1 MQYVLYT
8 VPVRLLWNGGPLTF
22 SDLHHVLTSFN
33 ICFGVYIKQ
42 QCHSDITDKK
52 VIEISLFVFHFSSF
66 IKRVPSCPFYYLL
79 SIMMVKRTCKQ
90 TIVKISF
97 VKNQD
102 FFSYASSH
110 NGAFGPLQIANVQS
124 LMCRCNFHSKETQPK
139 SPGQCHVLMEVI
151 NHLSKNT
158 Q

>member
-1 MQYVLYT
+1 MDIVYT
-8 VPVRLLWNGGPLTF
+8 VSLRLLWNGGPLTF

-33 ICFGVYIKQ
+33 ICVGVYIKQ

-66 IKRVPSCPFYYLL
+66 IKHALSCPFYYLL

-102 FFSYASSH
+102 FFLCLFA
-110 NGAFGPLQIANVQS
+110 Q
-124 LMCRCNFHSKETQPK
+124 RCLWATLERRCIITD
-139 SPGQCHVLMEVI
+139 V
-151 NHLSKNT
+151 
-158 Q
+158 

>member
-1 MQYVLYT
+1 MYT

-102 FFSYASSH
+102 FFPMPLRTMVRLGHCRLQMYSH
-110 NGAFGPLQIANVQS
+110 WCVDVIFIVKKHSQSPLVNV
-124 LMCRCNFHSKETQPK
+124 MFWWKW
-139 SPGQCHVLMEVI
+139 
-151 NHLSKNT
+151 
-158 Q
+158 